1 MVIPL
6 KLSMAF
12 TIRGCA
18 PGWSRTSD
26 QEIRRLLLYPLSYG
40 RSVAALRM
48 RRGAQVRTRKGGL
61 TPPPS
66 VFARVGAGNHS

>member
-1 MVIPL
+1 
-6 KLSMAF
+6 
-12 TIRGCA
+12 
-18 PGWSRTSD
+18 
-26 QEIRRLLLYPLSYG
+26 
-40 RSVAALRM
+40 M